1 MTARGDVYRAALDR
15 AHTHALAWLDSVS
28 DRPIGPRQA
37 ADEVLARLATP
48 LPDGPSDPAAVV
60 DLLVEVGDPGLIQR
74 TRMM

>member
-1 MTARGDVYRAALDR
+1 MVAGMTARGDVYRAALDR

-28 DRPIGPRQA
+28 DRPIGPGQT

-60 DLLVEVGDPGLIQR
+60 DLLVEVGVPV
-74 TRMM
+74 